1 MSKRYAGFQEGNHA
15 NNQNGQNSYNQ
26 NFYQNNQNFNNGYP
40 GGGYPPYNQPPRKVK
55 KKKSKTRRI
64 VLFVLEVLVLLLLA
78 GGLFIGAKFGKLNTK
93 SLDTSNIIINP
104 GVSSKD
110 GSSNLSGYRNIALF
124 GVDSRTGDLE
134 SGTNSDTIMIAS
146 INNDTKE
153 IKLVSVYRDTY
164 LATTLGYYTKATEVY
179 GAGGAQA
186 AVNML
191 NKNLDLDI
199 VDYVTVDF
207 NAVAAAVDAVGG
219 IDLTI
224 EEDEVGFLNDYLVET
239 SQVLGIDS
247 YENIPDPGTYHVDGL
262 HALAYCRIRYTD
274 GNDFKRTERQRTVLM
289 KVMEA
294 AKSAGILQLN
304 ALIDELFPM
313 VYTSLSATEILGLA
327 KDALSY
333 TIGETKGFPFNLAN
347 YDADKSYVAPVNLAE
362 NVSELHAFL
371 FNDTDY
377 VPSDTV
383 QEISNNIIYETGLQ

>member
-1 MSKRYAGFQEGNHA
+1 M
-15 NNQNGQNSYNQ
+15 
-26 NFYQNNQNFNNGYP
+26 
-40 GGGYPPYNQPPRKVK
+40 
-55 KKKSKTRRI
+55 
-64 VLFVLEVLVLLLLA
+64 
-78 GGLFIGAKFGKLNTK
+78 FIGAKFGKLNTK

-104 GVSSKD
+104 GVTSQDNASK
-110 GSSNLSGYRNIALF
+110 LSGYRNIALF

-164 LATTLGYYTKATEVY
+164 LDTTLGYYTKATEVY

-186 AVNML
+186 SVNML

-247 YENIPDPGTYHVDGL
+247 YENIPGPGTYHVDGL

-294 AKSAGILQLN
+294 AKSADVFKLN
-304 ALIDELFPM
+304 ALIDKLFPM
-313 VYTSLSATEILGLA
+313 VYTSLSPTEILGLA

-333 TIGETKGFPFNLAN
+333 SIGETKGFPFNLAN
-347 YDADKSYVAPVNLAE
+347 YNADKSYVAPVNLAQ
-362 NVSELHAFL
+362 NVSELHSFL
-371 FNDTDY
+371 FNDTTY

>member
-1 MSKRYAGFQEGNHA
+1 MSKRYMDSNQGNYT
-15 NNQNGQNSYNQ
+15 NQNGQNSYQQ
-26 NFYQNNQNFNNGYP
+26 NFYQNNPNGNNNYN
-40 GGGYPPYNQPPRKVK
+40 GGGYPPLNQPNRKPK

-64 VLFVLEVLVLLLLA
+64 LLFILEILILLLLA
-78 GGLFIGAKFGKLNTK
+78 GGLFIGAKLNTK

-104 GVSSKD
+104 GVTSQDNASK
-110 GSSNLSGYRNIALF
+110 LSGYRNIALF

-164 LATTLGYYTKATEVY
+164 LDTTLGYYTKATEVY

-186 AVNML
+186 SVNML

-247 YENIPDPGTYHVDGL
+247 YENIPGPGTYHVDGL

-294 AKSAGILQLN
+294 AKSADVFKLN
-304 ALIDELFPM
+304 ALIDKLFPM
-313 VYTSLSATEILGLA
+313 VYTSLSPTEILGLA

-333 TIGETKGFPFNLAN
+333 SIGETKGFPFNLAN
-347 YDADKSYVAPVNLAE
+347 YNADKSYVAPVNLAQ
-362 NVSELHAFL
+362 NVSELHSFL
-371 FNDTDY
+371 FNDTTY

>member
-1 MSKRYAGFQEGNHA
+1 MAKRYTNPNQGNYT
-15 NNQNGQNSYNQ
+15 NQHGQNSYQ
-26 NFYQNNQNFNNGYP
+26 SNFYQNNPNGSNNYN
-40 GGGYPPYNQPPRKVK
+40 GGGYPPLNQPSRKPK

-64 VLFVLEVLVLLLLA
+64 LFFILEVLVLLLLA

-104 GVSSKD
+104 GVTSQDNASK
-110 GSSNLSGYRNIALF
+110 LSGYRNIALF

-164 LATTLGYYTKATEVY
+164 LDTTLGYYTKATEVY

-186 AVNML
+186 SVNML

-247 YENIPDPGTYHVDGL
+247 YENIPGPGTYHIDGL

-294 AKSAGILQLN
+294 AKSADVFQLN
-304 ALIDELFPM
+304 ALIDKLFPM
-313 VYTSLSATEILGLA
+313 VYTSLSPTEVLGLA

-333 TIGETKGFPFNLAN
+333 SIGETKGFPFNLSN
-347 YDADKSYVAPVNLAE
+347 YNADKSYVAPVNLAE
-362 NVSELHAFL
+362 NVSELHSFL
-371 FNDTDY
+371 FNDTSY